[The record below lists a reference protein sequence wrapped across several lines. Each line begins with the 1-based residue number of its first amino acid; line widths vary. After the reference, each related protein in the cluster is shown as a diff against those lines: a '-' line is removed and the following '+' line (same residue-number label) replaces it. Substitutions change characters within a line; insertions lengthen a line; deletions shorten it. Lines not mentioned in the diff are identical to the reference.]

1 MFKAI
6 CGLIFAVVVRI
17 LIEYLS
23 RQFTFLVSWV
33 PWFTWICIG
42 VAAFVGILMVVKI
55 IGAIARLV
63 RERNESKAGG
73 TGK

>member
-33 PWFTWICIG
+33 PWFNWICIG
-42 VAAFVGILMVVKI
+42 VAAFVGVLMVVKI

-73 TGK
+73 TEK

>member
-33 PWFTWICIG
+33 PWFNWICIG
-42 VAAFVGILMVVKI
+42 VAAFVGVLMVIKI
-55 IGAIARLV
+55 IGAIKRRV
-63 RERNESKAGG
+63 EERNESKAGG
-73 TGK
+73 TEK

>member
-33 PWFTWICIG
+33 PWHRGCG
-42 VAAFVGILMVVKI
+42 VRRDPDGGEDHRRDRKTCAGT
-55 IGAIARLV
+55 
-63 RERNESKAGG
+63 ERK
-73 TGK
+73 

>member
-33 PWFTWICIG
+33 PWFNWICIG
-42 VAAFVGILMVVKI
+42 VAAFVGVLMVIKI
-55 IGAIARLV
+55 IGAIKRLV
-63 RERNESKAGG
+63 EERNESKAGG
-73 TGK
+73 TEK

>member
-23 RQFTFLVSWV
+23 RQFSFLADWV
-33 PWFTWICIG
+33 PTFNWICIG
-42 VAAFVGILMVVKI
+42 VGIAVGLFIVIRIVM
-55 IGAIARLV
+55 AIVNLAKENRKGS
-63 RERNESKAGG
+63 EK
-73 TGK
+73 

>member
-23 RQFTFLVSWV
+23 RQFTFLVDWV
-33 PWFTWICIG
+33 PWFTWICIM
-42 VAAFVGILMVVKI
+42 VAVFVGILMVVKI
-55 IGAIARLV
+55 IGAIKRLV
-63 RERNESKAGG
+63 EERNESKAGG

>member
-33 PWFTWICIG
+33 PWFNWICIG
-42 VAAFVGILMVVKI
+42 VAAFVGILMVIKI
-55 IGAIARLV
+55 VGAIARLV
-63 RERNESKAGG
+63 RE
-73 TGK
+73 

>member
-33 PWFTWICIG
+33 PWFNWICIG
-42 VAAFVGILMVVKI
+42 VAAFVGVLMVVKI

-63 RERNESKAGG
+63 RERNESKAGE

>member
-23 RQFTFLVSWV
+23 RQFTFLVS
-33 PWFTWICIG
+33 
-42 VAAFVGILMVVKI
+42 
-55 IGAIARLV
+55 
-63 RERNESKAGG
+63 
-73 TGK
+73 

>member
-33 PWFTWICIG
+33 PWFNWICIG
-42 VAAFVGILMVVKI
+42 VAAFVGVLMVIKI
-55 IGAIARLV
+55 IGAIKRLV
-63 RERNESKAGG
+63 EERNESKAGG